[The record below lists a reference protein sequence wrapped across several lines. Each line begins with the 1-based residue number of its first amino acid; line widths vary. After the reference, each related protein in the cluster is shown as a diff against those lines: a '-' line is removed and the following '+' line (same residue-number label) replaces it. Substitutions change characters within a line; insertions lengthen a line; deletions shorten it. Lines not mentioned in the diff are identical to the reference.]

1 MLISTFISTLLDAVT
16 AGSLG
21 QALSQAA
28 GIAFAR
34 ARKGHTGRVVVFMSD
49 GELQKGRLG
58 RPCNH

>member
-1 MLISTFISTLLDAVT
+1 LLDAVT